1 MLVRLSNCS
10 RLSFGTLLIILALG
24 PARYLAQAQ
33 DPTASCEIEKWGIH
47 LTQVAP
53 RRCGLVDP
61 WRVRNP

>member
-33 DPTASCEIEKWGIH
+33 DPTASCEIENGGVSI
-47 LTQVAP
+47 
-53 RRCGLVDP
+53 
-61 WRVRNP
+61 